1 MVLSKCGEEF
11 ELYAT
16 KIAGKWK
23 GRIFIF
29 GAGIRGKEL
38 YRELSAYPA
47 QIEMKFIDNDAGKIG
62 TVYED
67 AEIISLAEYLQ
78 LNEADRGIIVIAIA
92 QADAVA
98 AVEEQ
103 LANYG
108 LQHREYYFTDTEF
121 QNEVFPIIS
130 LYCYDK
136 SYVSLAQI
144 SLTERCTLKCKK
156 CAHACYAVDIAS
168 DDMPLEEAYRSA
180 DCFFSKVDF
189 ISEFVLI
196 GGEPLLYKE
205 LSKVITYI
213 GDKYRKQIGLFTI
226 TTNGTI
232 IPSKEVIRACSKA
245 NVMFRI
251 SNYSKAIP
259 RLKISLDRLTTYLS
273 KYGILYVLGKPDGE
287 WKDYGFEYVNRKA
300 SSGELITVF
309 DQCKTPCREMRGNR
323 FYFCVMAR
331 TVSDNLR
338 YHVGEDDYL
347 DFDKLNGT
355 EYKKELLKFNLGY
368 SEKGYLDMCNFC
380 HGAES
385 INYPIPVA
393 EQII

>member
-1 MVLSKCGEEF
+1 MILSKCGQEF
-11 ELYAT
+11 EAYAT
-16 KIAGKWK
+16 EIAANWT
-23 GRIFIF
+23 GRLFIF
-29 GAGIRGKEL
+29 GAGIIGKQL
-38 YRELSAYPA
+38 KKELSAYLPA
-47 QIEMKFIDNDAGKIG
+47 IEVKFIDNNTDKIG
-62 TVYED
+62 HVYENAD
-67 AEIISLAEYLQ
+67 VISLSEYMR
-78 LNEADRGIIVIAIA
+78 LNEEQRGTIVIAASRNNIDIIK
-92 QADAVA
+92 Q
-98 AVEEQ
+98 Q
-103 LANYG
+103 LKGHELLHRKNYFI
-108 LQHREYYFTDTEF
+108 YDEF
-121 QNEVFPIIS
+121 KNEILPVIS

-136 SYVSLAQI
+136 AYVPLAQI
-144 SLTERCTLKCKK
+144 SLTERCTLRCKK

-205 LSKVITYI
+205 LSKVIAYI

-232 IPSKEVIRACSKA
+232 IPSEEVIRACIKA
-245 NVMFRI
+245 RVLFRI
-251 SNYSKAIP
+251 SNYSKTIP
-259 RLKISLDRLTTYLS
+259 KLKALHEKLKKCLS
-273 KYGILYVLGKPDGE
+273 EYSIPFILGKADHE
-287 WKDYGFEYVNRKA
+287 WMDYGFEYVDRKA
-300 SSGELITVF
+300 TPEELITVF
-309 DQCKTPCREMRGNR
+309 DKCKTPCREIRGNR

-347 DFDKLNGT
+347 DFDHLQGKD
-355 EYKKELLKFNLGY
+355 YKKELLKFNLGY

-385 INYPIPVA
+385 IYYPIPVA
-393 EQII
+393 EQQ